1 MGFFSFSATVVV
13 KYYSKKKKK
22 TEDSMKDLHRQEKL
36 PIKITELWHKEKGV
50 SVFLI
55 TIYRFTSFA
64 VLSYILNESA
74 SR

>member
-1 MGFFSFSATVVV
+1 
-13 KYYSKKKKK
+13 
-22 TEDSMKDLHRQEKL
+22 MKDLHRQEKL

-50 SVFLI
+50 SVFLS

-64 VLSYILNESA
+64 VLSYTLNESA